1 MPSIQY
7 RGVGQ
12 DDAVSRDEVV
22 SPYRVVFVCLGNI
35 CRSPIAEVVLRKL
48 VDDAGLGDQVDV
60 SSAGTAEWHVGKRA
74 DQRTLDV
81 LARHGYDGDRH
92 RARQFE
98 KDWFDRHDLV
108 LALDRSNLADLQ
120 ALAAP
125 DHTGKVRLLM
135 SFDSSAGVTDV
146 PDPYYGG
153 PEGFDHALSLI
164 EGACRGVLDHVA
176 GQLSR

>member
-1 MPSIQY
+1 M
-7 RGVGQ
+7 
-12 DDAVSRDEVV
+12 

-35 CRSPIAEVVLRKL
+35 CRSPIAEAVLRAL
-48 VDDAGLGDQVDV
+48 VADAGLGDRIAV
-60 SSAGTAEWHVGKRA
+60 SSAGTAEWHIGRPA
-74 DQRTLDV
+74 DERTIDV
-81 LARHGYDGDRH
+81 LARNGYDGSSH

-125 DHTGKVRLLM
+125 DQAAPHHVDKVRLLM
-135 SFDSSAGVTDV
+135 SFDPAAGVTDV

-153 PEGFDHALSLI
+153 PEGFDQALALI
-164 EGACRGVLDHVA
+164 EGACRGVLDHVVA
-176 GQLSR
+176 QLPR